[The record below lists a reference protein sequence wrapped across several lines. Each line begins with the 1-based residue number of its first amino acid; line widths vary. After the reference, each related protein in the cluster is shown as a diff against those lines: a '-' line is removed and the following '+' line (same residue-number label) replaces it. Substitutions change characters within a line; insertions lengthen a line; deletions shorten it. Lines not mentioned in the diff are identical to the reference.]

1 MPEISTIGT
10 GTKRDPAK
18 NPLGTRRPFCRSFAA
33 AYPHFDAAMF
43 PVDPRL
49 GKDYMRGAQQFVDA
63 IEVDHFIPMHFGE
76 HYAKAN
82 AFAPY
87 AHHHFFPVH
96 QRGQTMTLFE

>member
-1 MPEISTIGT
+1 MALE
-10 GTKRDPAK
+10 
-18 NPLGTRRPFCRSFAA
+18 RRGVVRRSRWVREGLFAGAFPAA

-43 PVDPRL
+43 PIDPRL
-49 GKDYMRGAQQFVDA
+49 GKDYMRGAQQFIDA

-87 AHHHFFPVH
+87 AHHHFFPLH